1 MTSFSASSLNGL
13 MTASIFFIGF
23 VPLQLLMSLDN
34 ATCDLKIVLSASQV
48 PFEKTFNNPLIL
60 KDFFAS

>member
-1 MTSFSASSLNGL
+1 